1 MTKGLYLM
9 IKNSMKNTPA
19 NFFVNWVCSFK
30 DMALSSFDKKTTLLD
45 LLPKLPWSKIALK
58 LPKIDIFGYF
68 LLCWKIWVC
77 ALNNFLSGVLIYVL
91 DLLPILTKI
100 PLSKCPIF
108 GLFCTPFFECVRMKE
123 LFETSSTLFTELKNL
138 DPLSRYHLS
147 TVAKMAVFYS

>member
-1 MTKGLYLM
+1 M
-9 IKNSMKNTPA
+9 IRNGSKNIPA
-19 NFFVNWVCSFK
+19 NFYVNRVRNLK

-91 DLLPILTKI
+91 DLLPTLTKI

-108 GLFCTPFFECVRMKE
+108 GLFCTPFFECVQVS
-123 LFETSSTLFTELKNL
+123 LDVQQCHFEQLKWG
-138 DPLSRYHLS
+138 
-147 TVAKMAVFYS
+147 

>member
-1 MTKGLYLM
+1 M
-9 IKNSMKNTPA
+9 IRNGSKNIPA
-19 NFFVNWVCSFK
+19 NFYVNRVRNFK

-68 LLCWKIWVC
+68 LLCLKIWVC

-108 GLFCTPFFECVRMKE
+108 GLFCTPFFECVLDE
-123 LFETSSTLFTELKNL
+123 AGAFLIFGAINSQFCALF
-138 DPLSRYHLS
+138 P
-147 TVAKMAVFYS
+147 